1 MNITAGLRMFFVFF
15 TLFSAV
21 GTPSDN
27 LEPMPL
33 PKQLRIESSVP
44 RGKVWQRLTNKQK
57 KFAYH
62 LMLAGLEGKK
72 LLAHQIHRHSNLIR
86 NFIFDSVAKNHID
99 KTKKILGDESFQE
112 YLTYSAKLLDQA
124 GPYASSNRKYVLK
137 KTSADSLTQL
147 ISFLNP
153 KWPDTT
159 KTEIIKLLTDPSYE
173 LQLYPENQEG
183 KGLELSGGNIY
194 EKGITGE
201 EVRQVLDK
209 SLKLNLNCRV
219 VRQNSGPS
227 CEVQTTQ
234 TPGIV
239 GETLKKITGH
249 LRNAIPWASTQFQ
262 KEQLRKTV
270 DYFDKGEIDDFR
282 AANIAWVKDG
292 ANSTVD
298 TMIGWV
304 EVYEDWLARV
314 GSWETYVQVLD
325 PSISKQAQALATH
338 AQYFEDGMPY
348 GTFKKSFP
356 KNYAPPALMVYYFQ
370 ERGSYRTGGYNLPNF
385 DDIRRDVGAKNII
398 RLPLPGETED
408 PNFKEMVKEALSE
421 YAPISKV
428 DTLLQ
433 DRETIW
439 KVIVVLHEI
448 IGHGSGTYDELKYG
462 KGVDPISTLG
472 PLGSA
477 LEEQRADLT
486 ALVFGGDKTLVEV
499 GIYKSLDEAKRIRN
513 GMYDYY
519 VYDFLRRTSGQRT
532 FTEAHQRG
540 HWLFIKK
547 LLEAKAIDWG
557 SKSGAEKHDLQDGIL
572 IVKDYEKFY
581 EVSKSL
587 LGELQSIKANR
598 NEDGLKKLF
607 QVYAPLDEIN
617 SDWAQA
623 IIKRGENLK
632 INAGYVEQPWKI
644 TPALQFRTMGG
655 TTLESVASFWHEAF

>member
-1 MNITAGLRMFFVFF
+1 MNALARLLIALNIALV
-15 TLFSAV
+15 SAH
-21 GTPSDN
+21 GISATIAD
-27 LEPMPL
+27 PMPL
-33 PKQLRIESSVP
+33 PKQLRIEGSLP
-44 RGKVWQRLTNKQK
+44 RKKVWDRLNKKQK

-72 LLAHQIHRHSNLIR
+72 LLAHQIHRHSQRIR
-86 NFIFDSVAKNHID
+86 TFIFDSVSKKQLD
-99 KTKKILGDESFQE
+99 KTRKILGEEGFQE
-112 YLTYSAKLLDQA
+112 YLVYCAKFLDQA
-124 GPYASSNRKYVLK
+124 GPYASSNRKYTLK
-137 KTSADSLTQL
+137 KTPINKLNQLMASLA
-147 ISFLNP
+147 P
-153 KWPDTT
+153 KWSETT
-159 KTEIIKLLTDPSYE
+159 KDEVLKLLTDPSYE

-183 KGLELSGGNIY
+183 TGLELTGGNIY
-194 EKGITGE
+194 EKGITGS
-201 EVRQVLDK
+201 EVKQVLDK

-219 VRQNSGPS
+219 TRQKSGID
-227 CEVQTTQ
+227 CEMQTTKTQ
-234 TPGIV
+234 GIV
-239 GETLKKITGH
+239 GKTLQKIVAH
-249 LRNAIPWASTQFQ
+249 LKNAIPWASTELQ
-262 KEQLRKTV
+262 KEQLKKTIE
-270 DYFDKGEIDDFR
+270 YFETGNVEDFR

-298 TMIGWV
+298 TMMGWV

-314 GSWETYVQVLD
+314 GSWETYVQVAD
-325 PSISKQAQALATH
+325 PEISKQAQALATH

-348 GTFKKSFP
+348 GTFKKTFP

-398 RLPLPGETED
+398 RLPLPGETKD
-408 PNFKEMVKEALSE
+408 PAFKEMVKEALSE
-421 YAPISKV
+421 YAPAAKV
-428 DTLLQ
+428 DALLQ

-448 IGHGSGTYDELKYG
+448 IGHGSGTYDESKFG

-499 GIYKSLDEAKRIRN
+499 GIYKNLDEAKRIRN

-547 LLEAKAIDWG
+547 LLEAEAIGWASKNG
-557 SKSGAEKHDLQDGIL
+557 SESHTLQDGVL
-572 IVKDYEKFY
+572 IVNDYEKFY
-581 EVSKSL
+581 TVSKNL
-587 LGELQSIKANR
+587 LAELQSIKANR
-598 NEDGLKKLF
+598 NEKGLKELF
-607 QVYAPLDEIN
+607 QKYAPLDEID
-617 SDWAQA
+617 SGWAQA

-644 TPALQFRTMGG
+644 TPTLQFKSLGDK
-655 TTLESVASFWHEAF
+655 TLESIAPFWHAAF

>member
-1 MNITAGLRMFFVFF
+1 MNALARLLIALNIALV
-15 TLFSAV
+15 SAH
-21 GTPSDN
+21 GISATIAD
-27 LEPMPL
+27 PMPL
-33 PKQLRIESSVP
+33 PKQLRIEGSLP
-44 RGKVWQRLTNKQK
+44 RKKVWDRLNKKQK

-72 LLAHQIHRHSNLIR
+72 LLAHQIHRHSQRIR
-86 NFIFDSVAKNHID
+86 TFIFDSVSKKQLD
-99 KTKKILGDESFQE
+99 KTQKILGEEGFQE
-112 YLTYSAKLLDQA
+112 YLVYCAKFLNQA
-124 GPYASSNRKYVLK
+124 GPYASSNRKYTLK
-137 KTSADSLTQL
+137 KTPINKLNQLMASLA
-147 ISFLNP
+147 P
-153 KWPDTT
+153 KWSETT
-159 KTEIIKLLTDPSYE
+159 KDEVLKLLTDPSYE

-183 KGLELSGGNIY
+183 TGLELTGGNIY
-194 EKGITGE
+194 EKGITGS
-201 EVRQVLDK
+201 EVKQVLDK

-219 VRQNSGPS
+219 TRQKSGID
-227 CEVQTTQ
+227 CEMQTTKTQ
-234 TPGIV
+234 GIV
-239 GETLKKITGH
+239 GKTLQKIVAH
-249 LRNAIPWASTQFQ
+249 LKNAIPWASTELQ
-262 KEQLRKTV
+262 KEQLKKTIE
-270 DYFDKGEIDDFR
+270 YFETGNVEDFR

-298 TMIGWV
+298 TMMGWV

-314 GSWETYVQVLD
+314 GSWETYVQVAD
-325 PSISKQAQALATH
+325 PEISKQAQALATH

-348 GTFKKSFP
+348 GTFKKTFP

-408 PNFKEMVKEALSE
+408 PAFKEMVKEALSE
-421 YAPISKV
+421 YAPAAKV
-428 DTLLQ
+428 DALLQ

-448 IGHGSGTYDELKYG
+448 IGHGSGTYDESKFG

-499 GIYKSLDEAKRIRN
+499 GIYKNLDEAKRIRN

-547 LLEAKAIDWG
+547 LLEAEAIGWASKNG
-557 SKSGAEKHDLQDGIL
+557 SESHTLQDGVL
-572 IVKDYEKFY
+572 IVNDYEKFY
-581 EVSKSL
+581 TVSKNL
-587 LGELQSIKANR
+587 LAELQSIKANR
-598 NEDGLKKLF
+598 NEKGLKELF
-607 QVYAPLDEIN
+607 QKYAPLDEID
-617 SDWAQA
+617 SGWAQA

-644 TPALQFRTMGG
+644 TPTLQFKSLGDK
-655 TTLESVASFWHEAF
+655 TLESIAPFWHAAF

>member
-1 MNITAGLRMFFVFF
+1 MNALARLLIALNIALVSVHGI
-15 TLFSAV
+15 SA
-21 GTPSDN
+21 TIAD
-27 LEPMPL
+27 PMPL
-33 PKQLRIESSVP
+33 PKQLRIEGSLP
-44 RGKVWQRLTNKQK
+44 RKKVWDRLNKKQK

-72 LLAHQIHRHSNLIR
+72 LLAHQIHRHSQRIR
-86 NFIFDSVAKNHID
+86 TFIFDSVSKKQLD
-99 KTKKILGDESFQE
+99 KTRKILGEEGFQE
-112 YLTYSAKLLDQA
+112 YLVYCAKFLDQA
-124 GPYASSNRKYVLK
+124 GPYASSNRKYTLK
-137 KTSADSLTQL
+137 KTPINKLNQLMASLA
-147 ISFLNP
+147 P
-153 KWPDTT
+153 KWSETT
-159 KTEIIKLLTDPSYE
+159 KDEVLKLLTDPSYE

-183 KGLELSGGNIY
+183 TGLELTGGNIY
-194 EKGITGE
+194 EKGITGS
-201 EVRQVLDK
+201 EVKQVLDK

-219 VRQNSGPS
+219 TRQKSGID
-227 CEVQTTQ
+227 CEMQTTKTQ
-234 TPGIV
+234 GIV
-239 GETLKKITGH
+239 GKTLQKIVAH
-249 LRNAIPWASTQFQ
+249 LKNAIPWASTELQ
-262 KEQLRKTV
+262 KEQLRKTIE
-270 DYFDKGEIDDFR
+270 YFETGNVEDFR

-298 TMIGWV
+298 TMMGWV

-314 GSWETYVQVLD
+314 GSWETYVQVAD
-325 PSISKQAQALATH
+325 PEISKQAQALATH

-348 GTFKKSFP
+348 GTFKKTFP

-408 PNFKEMVKEALSE
+408 PAFKEMVKEALSE
-421 YAPISKV
+421 YAPAAKV
-428 DTLLQ
+428 DALLQ

-448 IGHGSGTYDELKYG
+448 IGHGSGTYDESKFG

-499 GIYKSLDEAKRIRN
+499 GIYKNLDEAKRIRN

-547 LLEAKAIDWG
+547 LLEADAIGWASKNG
-557 SKSGAEKHDLQDGIL
+557 SESHTLQDGVL
-572 IVKDYEKFY
+572 IVNDYEKFY
-581 EVSKSL
+581 TVSKNL
-587 LGELQSIKANR
+587 LAELQSIKANR
-598 NEDGLKKLF
+598 NEKGLKELF
-607 QVYAPLDEIN
+607 QKYAPLDEID
-617 SDWAQA
+617 SGWAQA

-644 TPALQFRTMGG
+644 TPTLQFKSLGDK
-655 TTLESVASFWHEAF
+655 TLESIAPFWHAAF

>member
-1 MNITAGLRMFFVFF
+1 MNALARLLIALNIALV
-15 TLFSAV
+15 SAH
-21 GTPSDN
+21 GISATIAD
-27 LEPMPL
+27 PMPL
-33 PKQLRIESSVP
+33 PKQLRIEGSLP
-44 RGKVWQRLTNKQK
+44 RKKVWDRLNKKQK

-72 LLAHQIHRHSNLIR
+72 LLAHQIHRHSQRIR
-86 NFIFDSVAKNHID
+86 TFIFDSVSKKQLD
-99 KTKKILGDESFQE
+99 KTQKILGEEGFQE
-112 YLTYSAKLLDQA
+112 YLVYCAKFLDQA
-124 GPYASSNRKYVLK
+124 GPYASSNRKYTLK
-137 KTSADSLTQL
+137 KTPINKLNQLMASLA
-147 ISFLNP
+147 P
-153 KWPDTT
+153 KWSETT
-159 KTEIIKLLTDPSYE
+159 KDEVLKLLTDPSYE

-183 KGLELSGGNIY
+183 TGLELTGGNIY
-194 EKGITGE
+194 EKGITGS
-201 EVRQVLDK
+201 EVKQVLDK

-219 VRQNSGPS
+219 TRQKSGID
-227 CEVQTTQ
+227 CEMQTTKTQ
-234 TPGIV
+234 GIV
-239 GETLKKITGH
+239 GKTLQKIVAH
-249 LRNAIPWASTQFQ
+249 LKNAIPWASTELQ
-262 KEQLRKTV
+262 KEQLKKTIE
-270 DYFDKGEIDDFR
+270 YFETGNVEDFR

-298 TMIGWV
+298 TMMGWV

-314 GSWETYVQVLD
+314 GSWETYVQVAD
-325 PSISKQAQALATH
+325 PEISKQAQALATH

-348 GTFKKSFP
+348 GTFKKTFP

-408 PNFKEMVKEALSE
+408 PAFKEMVKEALSE
-421 YAPISKV
+421 YAPAAKV
-428 DTLLQ
+428 DALLQ

-448 IGHGSGTYDELKYG
+448 IGHGSGTYDESKFG

-499 GIYKSLDEAKRIRN
+499 GIYKNLDEAKRIRN

-547 LLEAKAIDWG
+547 LLEADAIGWASKNG
-557 SKSGAEKHDLQDGIL
+557 SESHTLQDGVL
-572 IVKDYEKFY
+572 IVNDYEKFY
-581 EVSKSL
+581 TVSKNL
-587 LGELQSIKANR
+587 LAELQSIKANR
-598 NEDGLKKLF
+598 NEKGLKELF
-607 QVYAPLDEIN
+607 QKYAPLDEID
-617 SDWAQA
+617 SGWAQA

-644 TPALQFRTMGG
+644 TPTLQFKSLGDK
-655 TTLESVASFWHEAF
+655 TLESIAPFWHAAF

>member
-1 MNITAGLRMFFVFF
+1 MNALARLLIALNIALV
-15 TLFSAV
+15 SAH
-21 GTPSDN
+21 GISATIAD
-27 LEPMPL
+27 PMPL
-33 PKQLRIESSVP
+33 PKQLRIEGSLP
-44 RGKVWQRLTNKQK
+44 RKKVWDRLNKKQK

-72 LLAHQIHRHSNLIR
+72 LLAHQIHRHSQRIR
-86 NFIFDSVAKNHID
+86 TFIFDSVSKKQLD
-99 KTKKILGDESFQE
+99 KTRKLLGEEGFQE
-112 YLTYSAKLLDQA
+112 YLVYCAKFLDQA
-124 GPYASSNRKYVLK
+124 GPYASSNRKYTLK
-137 KTSADSLTQL
+137 KTPINKLNQLMASLA
-147 ISFLNP
+147 P
-153 KWPDTT
+153 KWSETT
-159 KTEIIKLLTDPSYE
+159 KDEVLKLLTDPSYE

-183 KGLELSGGNIY
+183 TGLELTGGNIY
-194 EKGITGE
+194 EKGITGS
-201 EVRQVLDK
+201 EVKQVLDK

-219 VRQNSGPS
+219 TRQKSGID
-227 CEVQTTQ
+227 CEMQTTKTQ
-234 TPGIV
+234 GIV
-239 GETLKKITGH
+239 GKTLQKIVAH
-249 LRNAIPWASTQFQ
+249 LKNAIPWASTELQ
-262 KEQLRKTV
+262 KEQLKKTIE
-270 DYFDKGEIDDFR
+270 YFETGNVEDFR

-298 TMIGWV
+298 TMMGWV

-314 GSWETYVQVLD
+314 GSWETYVQVVD
-325 PSISKQAQALATH
+325 PEISKQAQALATH

-348 GTFKKSFP
+348 GTFKKTFP

-398 RLPLPGETED
+398 RLPLPGETKD
-408 PNFKEMVKEALSE
+408 PAFKEMVKEALSE
-421 YAPISKV
+421 YAPAAKV
-428 DTLLQ
+428 DALLQ

-448 IGHGSGTYDELKYG
+448 IGHGSGTYDESKFG

-499 GIYKSLDEAKRIRN
+499 GIYKNLDEAKRIRN

-547 LLEAKAIDWG
+547 LLEAEAIGWASKNG
-557 SKSGAEKHDLQDGIL
+557 SESHTLQDGVL
-572 IVKDYEKFY
+572 IVNDYEKFY
-581 EVSKSL
+581 TVSKNL
-587 LGELQSIKANR
+587 LAELQSIKANR
-598 NEDGLKKLF
+598 NEKGLKELF
-607 QVYAPLDEIN
+607 QKYAPLDEID
-617 SDWAQA
+617 SGWAQA

-644 TPALQFRTMGG
+644 TPTLQFKSLGDK
-655 TTLESVASFWHEAF
+655 TLESIAPFWHAAF

>member
-1 MNITAGLRMFFVFF
+1 MNALARLLIALNIALV
-15 TLFSAV
+15 SAH
-21 GTPSDN
+21 GISATIAD
-27 LEPMPL
+27 PMPL
-33 PKQLRIESSVP
+33 PKQLRIEGSLP
-44 RGKVWQRLTNKQK
+44 RKKVWDRLNKKQK

-72 LLAHQIHRHSNLIR
+72 LLAHQIHRHSQRIR
-86 NFIFDSVAKNHID
+86 TFIFDSVSKKQLD
-99 KTKKILGDESFQE
+99 KTRKILGEEGFQE
-112 YLTYSAKLLDQA
+112 YLVYCAKFLDQA
-124 GPYASSNRKYVLK
+124 GPYASSNRKYTLK
-137 KTSADSLTQL
+137 KTPINKLNQLMASLA
-147 ISFLNP
+147 P
-153 KWPDTT
+153 KWSETT
-159 KTEIIKLLTDPSYE
+159 KDEVLKLLTDPSYE

-183 KGLELSGGNIY
+183 TGLELTGGNIY
-194 EKGITGE
+194 EKGITGS
-201 EVRQVLDK
+201 EVKQVLDK

-219 VRQNSGPS
+219 TRQKSGID
-227 CEVQTTQ
+227 CEMQTTKTQ
-234 TPGIV
+234 GIV
-239 GETLKKITGH
+239 GKTLQKIVAH
-249 LRNAIPWASTQFQ
+249 LKNAIPWASTELQ
-262 KEQLRKTV
+262 KEQLRKTIE
-270 DYFDKGEIDDFR
+270 YFETGNVEDFR

-298 TMIGWV
+298 TMMGWV

-314 GSWETYVQVLD
+314 GSWETYVQVAD
-325 PSISKQAQALATH
+325 PEISKQAQALATH

-348 GTFKKSFP
+348 GTFKKTFP

-398 RLPLPGETED
+398 RLPLPGETKD
-408 PNFKEMVKEALSE
+408 PAFKEMVKEALSE
-421 YAPISKV
+421 YAPAAKV
-428 DTLLQ
+428 DALLQ

-448 IGHGSGTYDELKYG
+448 IGHGSGTYDESKFG

-499 GIYKSLDEAKRIRN
+499 GIYKNLDEAKRIRN

-547 LLEAKAIDWG
+547 LLEAEAIGWASKNG
-557 SKSGAEKHDLQDGIL
+557 SESHTLQDGVL
-572 IVKDYEKFY
+572 IVNDYEKFY
-581 EVSKSL
+581 TVSKNL
-587 LGELQSIKANR
+587 LAELQSIKANR
-598 NEDGLKKLF
+598 NEKGLKELF
-607 QVYAPLDEIN
+607 QKYAPLDEID
-617 SDWAQA
+617 SGWAQA

-644 TPALQFRTMGG
+644 TPTLQFKSLGDK
-655 TTLESVASFWHEAF
+655 TLESIAPFWHAAF

>member
-1 MNITAGLRMFFVFF
+1 MNALGRLLIALNIAIVSSHGI
-15 TLFSAV
+15 SA
-21 GTPSDN
+21 TIAD
-27 LEPMPL
+27 PMPL
-33 PKQLRIESSVP
+33 PKQLRIEGSLP
-44 RGKVWQRLTNKQK
+44 RKKVWDRLNKKQK

-72 LLAHQIHRHSNLIR
+72 LLAHQIHRHSQRIR
-86 NFIFDSVAKNHID
+86 TFIFDSVSKKQLD
-99 KTKKILGDESFQE
+99 KTRKILGEEGFQE
-112 YLTYSAKLLDQA
+112 YLVYCAKFLDQA
-124 GPYASSNRKYVLK
+124 GPYASSNRKYTLK
-137 KTSADSLTQL
+137 KTPINKLNQLMASLA
-147 ISFLNP
+147 P
-153 KWPDTT
+153 KWSETT
-159 KTEIIKLLTDPSYE
+159 KDEVLKLLTDPSYE

-183 KGLELSGGNIY
+183 TGLELTGGNIY
-194 EKGITGE
+194 EKGITGS
-201 EVRQVLDK
+201 EVKQVLDK

-219 VRQNSGPS
+219 TRQKSGID
-227 CEVQTTQ
+227 CEMQTTKTQ
-234 TPGIV
+234 GIV
-239 GETLKKITGH
+239 GKTLQKIVAH
-249 LRNAIPWASTQFQ
+249 LKNAIPWASTELQ
-262 KEQLRKTV
+262 KEQLKKTIE
-270 DYFDKGEIDDFR
+270 YFETGNVEDFR

-298 TMIGWV
+298 TMMGWV

-314 GSWETYVQVLD
+314 GSWETYVQVAD
-325 PSISKQAQALATH
+325 PEISKQAQALATH

-348 GTFKKSFP
+348 GTFKKTFP

-398 RLPLPGETED
+398 RLPLPGETKD
-408 PNFKEMVKEALSE
+408 PAFKEMVKEALSE
-421 YAPISKV
+421 YAPAAKV
-428 DTLLQ
+428 DALLQ

-448 IGHGSGTYDELKYG
+448 IGHGSGTYDESKFG

-499 GIYKSLDEAKRIRN
+499 GIYKNLDEAKRIRN

-547 LLEAKAIDWG
+547 LLEAEAIGWASKNG
-557 SKSGAEKHDLQDGIL
+557 SESHTLQDGVL
-572 IVKDYEKFY
+572 IVNDYEKFY
-581 EVSKSL
+581 TVSKNL
-587 LGELQSIKANR
+587 LAELQSIKANR
-598 NEDGLKKLF
+598 NEKGLKELF
-607 QVYAPLDEIN
+607 QKYAPLDEID
-617 SDWAQA
+617 SGWAQA

-644 TPALQFRTMGG
+644 TPTLQFKSLGDK
-655 TTLESVASFWHEAF
+655 TLESIAPFWHAAF

>member
-1 MNITAGLRMFFVFF
+1 MNALARLLIALNIALV
-15 TLFSAV
+15 SAH
-21 GTPSDN
+21 GISATIAD
-27 LEPMPL
+27 PMPL
-33 PKQLRIESSVP
+33 PKQLRIEGSLP
-44 RGKVWQRLTNKQK
+44 RKKVWDRLNKKQK

-72 LLAHQIHRHSNLIR
+72 LLAHQIHRHSQRIR
-86 NFIFDSVAKNHID
+86 TFIFDSVSKKQLD
-99 KTKKILGDESFQE
+99 KTRKLLGEEGFQE
-112 YLTYSAKLLDQA
+112 YLVYCAKFLDQA
-124 GPYASSNRKYVLK
+124 GPYASSNRKYTLK
-137 KTSADSLTQL
+137 KTPINKLNQLMASLA
-147 ISFLNP
+147 P
-153 KWPDTT
+153 KWSETT
-159 KTEIIKLLTDPSYE
+159 KDEVLKLLTDPSYE

-183 KGLELSGGNIY
+183 TGLELTGGNIY
-194 EKGITGE
+194 EKGITGS
-201 EVRQVLDK
+201 EVKQVLDK

-219 VRQNSGPS
+219 TRQKSGID
-227 CEVQTTQ
+227 CEMQTTKTQ
-234 TPGIV
+234 GIV
-239 GETLKKITGH
+239 GKTLQKIVAH
-249 LRNAIPWASTQFQ
+249 LKNAIPWASTELQ
-262 KEQLRKTV
+262 KEQLKKTIE
-270 DYFDKGEIDDFR
+270 YFETGNVEDFR

-298 TMIGWV
+298 TMMGWV

-314 GSWETYVQVLD
+314 GSWETYVQVAD
-325 PSISKQAQALATH
+325 PEISKQAQALATH

-348 GTFKKSFP
+348 GTFKKTFP

-398 RLPLPGETED
+398 RLPLPGETKD
-408 PNFKEMVKEALSE
+408 PAFKEMVKEALSE
-421 YAPISKV
+421 YAPAAKV
-428 DTLLQ
+428 DALLQ

-448 IGHGSGTYDELKYG
+448 IGHGSGTYDESKFG

-499 GIYKSLDEAKRIRN
+499 GIYKNLDEAKRIRN

-547 LLEAKAIDWG
+547 LLEAEAIGWASKNG
-557 SKSGAEKHDLQDGIL
+557 SESHTLQDGVL
-572 IVKDYEKFY
+572 IVNDYEKFY
-581 EVSKSL
+581 TVSKNL
-587 LGELQSIKANR
+587 LAELQSIKANR
-598 NEDGLKKLF
+598 NEKGLKELF
-607 QVYAPLDEIN
+607 QKYAPLDEID
-617 SDWAQA
+617 SGWAQA

-644 TPALQFRTMGG
+644 TPTLQFKSLGDK
-655 TTLESVASFWHEAF
+655 TLESIAPFWHAAF

>member
-1 MNITAGLRMFFVFF
+1 MNALARLLIALNIALV
-15 TLFSAV
+15 SAH
-21 GTPSDN
+21 GISATIAD
-27 LEPMPL
+27 PMPL
-33 PKQLRIESSVP
+33 PKQLRIEGSLP
-44 RGKVWQRLTNKQK
+44 RKKVWDRLNKKQK

-72 LLAHQIHRHSNLIR
+72 LLAHQIHRHSQRIR
-86 NFIFDSVAKNHID
+86 TFIFDSVSKKQLD
-99 KTKKILGDESFQE
+99 KTRKILGEEGFQE
-112 YLTYSAKLLDQA
+112 YLVYCAKFLDQA
-124 GPYASSNRKYVLK
+124 GPYASSNRKYTLK
-137 KTSADSLTQL
+137 KTPINKLNQLMASLA
-147 ISFLNP
+147 P
-153 KWPDTT
+153 KWSETT
-159 KTEIIKLLTDPSYE
+159 KDEVLKLLTDPSYE

-183 KGLELSGGNIY
+183 TGLELTGGNIY
-194 EKGITGE
+194 EKGITGS
-201 EVRQVLDK
+201 EVKQVLDK

-219 VRQNSGPS
+219 TRQKSGID
-227 CEVQTTQ
+227 CEMQTTKTQ
-234 TPGIV
+234 GIV
-239 GETLKKITGH
+239 GKTLQKIVAH
-249 LRNAIPWASTQFQ
+249 LKNAIPWASTELQ
-262 KEQLRKTV
+262 KEQLKKTIE
-270 DYFDKGEIDDFR
+270 YFETGNVEDFR

-298 TMIGWV
+298 TMMGWV

-314 GSWETYVQVLD
+314 GSWETYVQVVD
-325 PSISKQAQALATH
+325 PEISKQAQALATH

-348 GTFKKSFP
+348 GTFKKTFP

-398 RLPLPGETED
+398 RLPLPGETKD
-408 PNFKEMVKEALSE
+408 PAFKEMVKEALSE
-421 YAPISKV
+421 YAPAAKV
-428 DTLLQ
+428 DALLQ

-448 IGHGSGTYDELKYG
+448 IGHGSGTYDESKFG

-499 GIYKSLDEAKRIRN
+499 GIYKNLDEAKRIRN

-547 LLEAKAIDWG
+547 LLEAEAIGWASKNG
-557 SKSGAEKHDLQDGIL
+557 SESHTLQDGVL
-572 IVKDYEKFY
+572 IVNDYEKFY
-581 EVSKSL
+581 TVSKNL
-587 LGELQSIKANR
+587 LAELQSIKANR
-598 NEDGLKKLF
+598 NEKGLKELF
-607 QVYAPLDEIN
+607 QKYAPLDEID
-617 SDWAQA
+617 SGWAQA

-644 TPALQFRTMGG
+644 TPTLQFKSLGDK
-655 TTLESVASFWHEAF
+655 TLESIAPFWHAAF

>member
-1 MNITAGLRMFFVFF
+1 MNRTTRLLVILNLAFFSVLGMS
-15 TLFSAV
+15 TDSV
-21 GTPSDN
+21 DS
-27 LEPMPL
+27 MPL
-33 PKQLRIESSVP
+33 PKQLRIESSIP
-44 RGKVWQRLTNKQK
+44 RKKVWDRLTKKQK
-57 KFAYH
+57 RFAYH

-86 NFIFDSVAKNHID
+86 TFIFDSVSKKQID
-99 KTKKILGDESFQE
+99 KTRKLLGEDGFQE
-112 YLTYSAKLLDQA
+112 YLIYCAKFLDQA
-124 GPYASSNRKYVLK
+124 GPYASSNRKYVLR
-137 KTSADSLTQL
+137 KTTPDKLTQL
-147 ISFLNP
+147 IATLSP
-153 KWPDTT
+153 KWPETT
-159 KTEIIKLLTDPSYE
+159 KAEVLKLLTDPTYE

-183 KGLELSGGNIY
+183 TGLELTGGNIY
-194 EKGITGE
+194 EKGITGA
-201 EVRQVLDK
+201 EVKQVLDK
-209 SLKLNLNCRV
+209 SLQLNLNCRV
-219 VRQNSGPS
+219 VRQGSGLG
-227 CEVQTTQ
+227 CEVQTTK

-239 GETLKKITGH
+239 GETLAKIVTH
-249 LRNAIPWASTQFQ
+249 LKNAISWASTDLQ
-262 KEQLRKTV
+262 KEQLKKTIE
-270 DYFDKGEIDDFR
+270 YFEKGNIEDFR
-282 AANIAWVKDG
+282 AANIAWVRDG
-292 ANSTVD
+292 ARSTVD
-298 TMIGWV
+298 TMMGWV

-325 PSISKQAQALATH
+325 PEISKQAQALATH

-348 GTFKKSFP
+348 GTFKKTFP

-408 PNFKEMVKEALSE
+408 PAFKEMVKEALTE
-421 YAPISKV
+421 YAPATKV
-428 DTLLQ
+428 DSLLQ

-448 IGHGSGTYDELKYG
+448 IGHGSGTYDESKYG

-499 GIYKSLDEAKRIRN
+499 GIYKNLEEAKRIRN

-547 LLEAKAIDWG
+547 LLEAEAIGWA
-557 SKSGAEKHDLQDGIL
+557 SKTGNEKHTLQDGIL

-581 EVSKSL
+581 YVSKNL

-598 NEDGLKKLF
+598 NEDGLKILF
-607 QVYAPLDEIN
+607 QKYAPLEEIN

-644 TPALQFRTMGG
+644 TPSLQFQSMGG
-655 TTLESVASFWHEAF
+655 KTLESVATFWHETF

>member
-1 MNITAGLRMFFVFF
+1 MNALARLLIALNIALV
-15 TLFSAV
+15 SAH
-21 GTPSDN
+21 GISATIAD
-27 LEPMPL
+27 PMPL
-33 PKQLRIESSVP
+33 PKQLRIEGSLP
-44 RGKVWQRLTNKQK
+44 RKKVWDRLNKKQK

-72 LLAHQIHRHSNLIR
+72 LLAHQIHRHSQRIR
-86 NFIFDSVAKNHID
+86 TFIFDSVSKKQLD
-99 KTKKILGDESFQE
+99 KTQKILGEEGFQE
-112 YLTYSAKLLDQA
+112 YLVYCAKFLDQA
-124 GPYASSNRKYVLK
+124 GPYASSNRKYTLK
-137 KTSADSLTQL
+137 KTPINKLNQLMASLA
-147 ISFLNP
+147 P
-153 KWPDTT
+153 KWSETT
-159 KTEIIKLLTDPSYE
+159 KDEVLKLLTDPSYE

-183 KGLELSGGNIY
+183 TGLELTGGNIY
-194 EKGITGE
+194 EKGITGS
-201 EVRQVLDK
+201 EVKQVLDK

-219 VRQNSGPS
+219 TRQKSGID
-227 CEVQTTQ
+227 CEMQTTKTQ
-234 TPGIV
+234 GIV
-239 GETLKKITGH
+239 GKTLQKIVAH
-249 LRNAIPWASTQFQ
+249 LKNAIPWASTELQ
-262 KEQLRKTV
+262 KEQLKKTIE
-270 DYFDKGEIDDFR
+270 YFETGNVEDFR

-298 TMIGWV
+298 TMMGWV

-314 GSWETYVQVLD
+314 GSWETYVQVAD
-325 PSISKQAQALATH
+325 PEISKQAQALATH

-348 GTFKKSFP
+348 GTFKKTFP

-408 PNFKEMVKEALSE
+408 PAFKEMVKEALSE
-421 YAPISKV
+421 YAPAAKV
-428 DTLLQ
+428 DALLQ

-448 IGHGSGTYDELKYG
+448 IGHGSGTYDESKFG

-499 GIYKSLDEAKRIRN
+499 GIYKNLDEAKRIRN

-547 LLEAKAIDWG
+547 LLEAEAIGWASKNG
-557 SKSGAEKHDLQDGIL
+557 SESHTLQDGVL
-572 IVKDYEKFY
+572 IVNDYEKFY
-581 EVSKSL
+581 TVSKNL
-587 LGELQSIKANR
+587 LAELQSIKANR
-598 NEDGLKKLF
+598 NEKGLKELF
-607 QVYAPLDEIN
+607 QKYAPLDEID
-617 SDWAQA
+617 SGWAQA

-644 TPALQFRTMGG
+644 TPTLQFKSLGDK
-655 TTLESVASFWHEAF
+655 TLESIAPFWHAAF